1 MIKIVIVDDQ
11 KILLE
16 GFVKLFAPVEDFQV
30 VGSATLSDLVDVY
43 CYQKAPDLV
52 LMDICMENK
61 ITGIEVT
68 RRLKEKYK
76 NLKIVLMT
84 GFPEWTFVEKARA
97 AGADSFIYKEASGEA
112 FLDCIRRT
120 MAGEHVFPVIRGRD
134 TFGAA
139 EASLT
144 ERELEILQLICQSL
158 SREEIAER
166 LGIAKRT
173 VNFHIAN
180 MLEKTA
186 HKSIVGLAVEAAEK
200 GLTSMETQNECE
212 RDDTAMP

>member
-11 KILLE
+11 KILLD

-97 AGADSFIYKEASGEA
+97 AGADSFIYKDGSAEEFIS
-112 FLDCIRRT
+112 CIRDT
-120 MAGEHVFPVIRGRD
+120 MAGKHVYPTGSGKQN
-134 TFGAA
+134 TFGFSDAR
-139 EASLT
+139 LT
-144 ERELEILQLICQSL
+144 AREMEILNLACRNL
-158 SREEIAER
+158 SRKEIAKTLNISES
-166 LGIAKRT
+166 T
-173 VNFHIAN
+173 VNFHINN
-180 MLEKTA
+180 MLSKTG
-186 HKSIVGLAVEAAEK
+186 HKSIIGLAVEAANK
-200 GLTSMETQNECE
+200 GYVGPE
-212 RDDTAMP
+212 

>member
-11 KILLE
+11 KILLD

-68 RRLKEKYK
+68 HRLKEKYK
-76 NLKIVLMT
+76 SLKIVLMT

-97 AGADSFIYKEASGEA
+97 AGADSFIYKDSSAEEFIS
-112 FLDCIRRT
+112 CIRDT
-120 MAGEHVFPVIRGRD
+120 MAGKHVYPQGSGKHN
-134 TFGAA
+134 TFGFSDAR
-139 EASLT
+139 LT
-144 ERELEILQLICQSL
+144 SREMEILNLACRNL
-158 SREEIAER
+158 SRKEIANALNISES
-166 LGIAKRT
+166 T
-173 VNFHIAN
+173 VNFHINN
-180 MLEKTA
+180 MLTKTG
-186 HKSIVGLAVEAAEK
+186 HKSIIGLAVEAANK
-200 GLTSMETQNECE
+200 GYVGTE
-212 RDDTAMP
+212 